1 MTNSEREALARINSR
16 QNKQNRFVNITMA
29 DVKKEEKRMKKF
41 MIYDCISNDY
51 VRGMNLEAISIQAG
65 NGKSALQKFLRMY
78 VMSSGMYE
86 FHKRCNRWIMTS
98 TYGSYFVAMPK
109 KED

>member
-1 MTNSEREALARINSR
+1 
-16 QNKQNRFVNITMA
+16 
-29 DVKKEEKRMKKF
+29 MKNF

-51 VRGMNLEAISIQAG
+51 VRGMNLQAIMIQAQ
-65 NGKSALQKFLRMY
+65 NGKSALQKFLRNY
-78 VMSSGMYE
+78 VTSTGMYE

-98 TYGSYFVAMPK
+98 TYGSYFVAMPI